1 MSNFSF
7 ISSTEWEE
15 LAQVPQEAEQNVHSA
30 PLYCAMLCRKSLEE
44 WVRWMYEHD
53 EDLELP
59 YDTSLN
65 SLMHNQS
72 FKDIVAPSQFQQINL
87 IRKLGNSAVHTTAKI
102 KTQEALHG
110 LQLLHGFIRWVMLIY
125 SEVRVPSVPFDE
137 NLVPKAENKEK
148 TKEELQKLEK
158 AFTDQQDELKKVLEE
173 LKEIKAR
180 KDKNVTVVLP
190 PMDPNEDLTRKTYI
204 DTLLREAGWD
214 PYGFNVPEYPV
225 KDCMPTGDGANNG
238 PGRVDY
244 VLWGDD
250 GKPLALVEAKKT
262 SRDSRVGQHQ
272 AKCYADC
279 LQKEFGQRPI
289 IFYSNGFNTYIWDD
303 LNYAPREVQGFYT
316 KDELTTLI
324 HRRTYRKNLSDQ
336 TINASIT
343 DRYYQHEAIRSF
355 AEKLELKHREGLM
368 IMATGTGKTRVAA
381 SVIDFL
387 SKAGWVKRV
396 LFLADRNAL
405 IHQAKTSLNDCL
417 PNLPAVDLTKDKEN
431 DSSRI
436 VFCTYQTMINMID
449 GEVDG
454 ENRFY
459 GVGHFDLI
467 IFDEIHRSVYNRY
480 RAIFNYF
487 DGLRLG
493 LTATPRS
500 ETDRD
505 TYGLFHMEPGVPTY
519 AYELDQAVG
528 DGFLVAPKAI
538 SVPLKFHRE
547 GIKYSLLSEEEK
559 QKYEEE
565 FADPLTGE
573 FPDEID
579 SAALNKWLFNTDT
592 VDKVLAHLMEHGIK
606 VEGGDKLAKTMIFA
620 RSHKH
625 AMFIQERFN
634 KQFPEYSG
642 DFLSVIDY
650 QQEYKYDLLAKF
662 KTKTKLPQI
671 AVSVDMLDTGIDVPE
686 VCNLLF
692 FKPIRSRTKF
702 FQMIGRGTRL
712 CKDLFGPGID
722 KSQFVIFDFCQNFE
736 YFDENPKGLE
746 GKQAKGLSQRLFE
759 IRLKLAQILRY
770 QDDQELKAFAEELI
784 HFLVHQ
790 TQQLN
795 IFSFLVRAH
804 QQVVEKFKDP
814 HVWNVLSELEIK
826 ELITTIAPLVSES
839 SEDELAKRFD
849 LLMYDIQNLT
859 LEGNTRQ
866 MVLISK
872 VRATAGQLSK
882 KASVPSVG
890 QKLNLLRDIQQP
902 EYWAGITVLGIEN
915 LRKELRDI
923 IKFLDFTVT
932 PIVYTDFE
940 DAITGVGE
948 ERSVYQAQDL
958 DTYRRRVADY
968 LRQQSNL
975 MVIQKL
981 HRNIPITAGELE
993 ELERLLFEQ
1002 GAVSTKQ
1009 ELQSALGNKPLGA
1022 FVRSIIGMEV
1032 SAAKEAFSSIL
1043 ENKTLNSQQIRFLD
1057 QIIDFFAHEG
1067 YIEPSR
1073 LFESPFTDII
1083 VGGISGAFDQD
1094 TSMQIIQMIVGVNEN
1109 AVAFA

>member
-7 ISSTEWEE
+7 ISSTEWAE
-15 LAQVPQEAEQNVHSA
+15 LAQVPLEAELNVLTA
-30 PLYCAMLCRKSLEE
+30 PLYSAMLCRKSLEE

-59 YDTSLN
+59 YDTTLN

-87 IRKLGNSAVHTTAKI
+87 IRKLGNTAVHTTAKI
-102 KTQEALHG
+102 KSSEALHS
-110 LQLLHGFIRWVMLIY
+110 LHLLHGFIRWVISIY
-125 SEVRVPSVPFDE
+125 SEESIITSAFSEALIP
-137 NLVPKAENKEK
+137 NAENKEK

-158 AFTDQQDELKKVLEE
+158 AFLEQQEELKKALEE
-173 LKEIKAR
+173 LEEIKER
-180 KDKNVTVVLP
+180 KEKNITLVLP
-190 PMDPNEDLTRKTYI
+190 PIDPNENLTRKTYI

-214 PYGFNVPEYPV
+214 PYGFNVEEYPV
-225 KDCMPTGDGANNG
+225 SNCMPTGNGANNG

-303 LNYAPREVQGFYT
+303 LNYAPREIQGFYT

-324 HRRTYRKNLSDQ
+324 YRRTYRKNLSDQ
-336 TINASIT
+336 TINSSIT
-343 DRYYQHEAIRSF
+343 DRYYQHEAIRRFS
-355 AEKLELKHREGLM
+355 EKLEQKHREGLM

-405 IHQAKTSLNDCL
+405 IHQAKASLNDCL
-417 PNLPAVDLTKDKEN
+417 PHLPAVDLTKDKEN
-431 DSSRI
+431 ESSRI

-449 GEVDG
+449 GETNGD
-454 ENRFY
+454 NRFY

-487 DGLRLG
+487 DGIRLG
-493 LTATPRS
+493 LTATPRT
-500 ETDRD
+500 ETDKD

-519 AYELDQAVG
+519 AYELDQAVN

-547 GIKYSLLSEEEK
+547 GIKYALLTDEEK

-565 FADPLTGE
+565 FSDPLTGE
-573 FPDEID
+573 FPEEID

-592 VDKVLAHLMEHGIK
+592 VDKVLGHLIEYGIK

-625 AMFIQERFN
+625 ALFIQERFN
-634 KQFPEYSG
+634 IQYPQYAG

-662 KTKTKLPQI
+662 KTKNKFPQI

-692 FKPIRSRTKF
+692 FKPIRSKTKF

-712 CKDLFGPGID
+712 CKDLFGPGLD
-722 KSQFVIFDFCQNFE
+722 KNQFIIFDFCQNFE
-736 YFDENPKGLE
+736 YFDENPAGIE
-746 GKQAKGLSQRLFE
+746 GKQAKGLTQRLFE
-759 IRLKLAQILRY
+759 IRLKLAQILRF
-770 QDDQELKAFAEELI
+770 QPDAEIKAYAEELI
-784 HFLVHQ
+784 KFLVNQ
-790 TQQLN
+790 VQQLN
-795 IFSFLVRAH
+795 TFSFLVRSH
-804 QQVVEKFKDP
+804 HQVVEKYKDP
-814 HVWNVLSELEIK
+814 NVWNVLSELEVK
-826 ELITTIAPLVSES
+826 ELITVIAPLVSES
-839 SEDELAKRFD
+839 GEDELAKRFD

-859 LEGNTRQ
+859 LEGNPKQ
-866 MVLISK
+866 VSQILK
-872 VRATAGQLSK
+872 VRNTASLLTK

-890 QKLNLLRDIQQP
+890 QKLNLLKTVQQP
-902 EYWAGITVLGIEN
+902 EYWTEISVLGIEY

-923 IKFLDFTVT
+923 IKFLDFDKQ
-932 PIVYTDFE
+932 PLVYTDFE
-940 DAITGVGE
+940 DAISGVGE
-948 ERSVYQAQDL
+948 ERSVYQKQDL
-958 DTYRRRVADY
+958 DVYRKRVSDF
-968 LRQQSNL
+968 LLEKSDL
-975 MVIQKL
+975 FVIQKL
-981 HRNIPITAGELE
+981 HRNYPISAGELE
-993 ELERLLFEQ
+993 ELEHLLFEQ
-1002 GAVSTKQ
+1002 GAVTTED
-1009 ELQSALGNKPLGA
+1009 ELKGALGNKPLGQ
-1022 FVRSIIGMEV
+1022 FVRSIIGLEI
-1032 SAAKEAFSSIL
+1032 SAAKDVFSSIL
-1043 ENKTLNSQQIRFLD
+1043 ENQTLNSQQIKFIDL
-1057 QIIDFFAHEG
+1057 IVDFFTHEG
-1067 YIEPSR
+1067 YIEPKR
-1073 LFESPFTDII
+1073 LFESPFTDLDSQGITGLFDMATSGKI
-1083 VGGISGAFDQD
+1083 V
-1094 TSMQIIQMIVGVNEN
+1094 TLIQEVNNNAIV
-1109 AVAFA
+1109 VA

>member
-1 MSNFSF
+1 MSNFSY
-7 ISSTEWEE
+7 ISSTEWSE
-15 LAQVPQEAEQNVHSA
+15 LALVPLEAEQNVHSA

-53 EDLELP
+53 KDLELP
-59 YDTSLN
+59 YDTTLN

-87 IRKLGNSAVHTTAKI
+87 IRKLGNTAVHTTAKI
-102 KTQEALHG
+102 KSSEALHG
-110 LQLLHGFIRWVMLIY
+110 LQLLHGFIRWIMLVY
-125 SEVRVPSVPFDE
+125 SEEKISTYPFDE
-137 NLVPKAENKEK
+137 KLIPQVESKEK
-148 TKEELQKLEK
+148 TKDELQKLEAAYLEQQKELEK
-158 AFTDQQDELKKVLEE
+158 ALEE
-173 LKEIKAR
+173 LAEVKAR
-180 KDKNVTVVLP
+180 KDKNINVVLP
-190 PMDPNEDLTRKTYI
+190 PLDPNEELTRKTYI

-214 PYGFNVPEYPV
+214 PNGINVEEFPV
-225 KDCMPTGDGANNG
+225 KNCMPTGNGVNNG
-238 PGRVDY
+238 SGRVDY

-250 GKPLALVEAKKT
+250 GKPLGLVEAKKT

-279 LQKEFGQRPI
+279 LQKEYGQRPI

-303 LNYAPREVQGFYT
+303 LNYAPREIQGFYT
-316 KDELTTLI
+316 KDELSTLI
-324 HRRTYRKNLSDQ
+324 YRRTYRKNLVDQ
-336 TINASIT
+336 TINSSIT
-343 DRYYQHEAIRSF
+343 NRYYQHEAIRRFS
-355 AEKLELKHREGLM
+355 EKLEQKHREGLM

-405 IHQAKTSLNDCL
+405 IHQAKASLNDCL

-431 DSSRI
+431 ESSRI

-449 GEVDG
+449 GETNGD
-454 ENRFY
+454 NRFY

-487 DGLRLG
+487 DGIRLG

-500 ETDRD
+500 ETDKD
-505 TYGLFHMEPGVPTY
+505 TYGLFNMEPDVPTY
-519 AYELDQAVG
+519 AYELDQAVN

-547 GIKYSLLSEEEK
+547 GIKYALLSEEEK
-559 QKYEEE
+559 RKYEDE
-565 FADPLTGE
+565 FSDPLTGE
-573 FPDEID
+573 FPEEID
-579 SAALNKWLFNTDT
+579 SSALNKWLFNTDT
-592 VDKVLAHLMEHGIK
+592 VDKVLGHLIEYGIK

-625 AMFIQERFN
+625 ALFIQDRFN
-634 KQFPEYSG
+634 IQFPQYSG

-650 QQEYKYDLLAKF
+650 QQEYKYDLLARF
-662 KTKTKLPQI
+662 KTKNKYPQI

-712 CKDLFGPGID
+712 CKDLFGPGYD
-722 KSQFVIFDFCQNFE
+722 KNQFVIFDFCQNFE
-736 YFDENPKGLE
+736 YFDENPAGIE
-746 GKQAKGLSQRLFE
+746 GKQAKGLTQRLFE

-770 QDDQELKAFAEELI
+770 QPDADLKAFAEELI
-784 HFLVHQ
+784 KFLVYQ
-790 TQQLN
+790 VQQLN
-795 IFSFLVRAH
+795 TYSFLVRSH
-804 QQVVEKFKDP
+804 HQVVEKYKDP
-814 HVWNVLSELEIK
+814 NVWNVLSELEVK
-826 ELITTIAPLVSES
+826 ELITSIAPLVSES
-839 SEDELAKRFD
+839 GEDEMAKRFD

-859 LEGNTRQ
+859 IEGNPKQ
-866 MVLISK
+866 VSQILK
-872 VRATAGQLSK
+872 VRNTASLLTK

-890 QKLNLLRDIQQP
+890 QKLNLLKNIQQP
-902 EYWAGITVLGIEN
+902 EYWVDISILGIEH

-923 IKFLDFTVT
+923 IKFLDFDKQ
-932 PIVYTDFE
+932 PLVYTSFE
-940 DAITGVGE
+940 DSIYGTGE
-948 ERSVYQAQDL
+948 EKPLYQSQNLEVY
-958 DTYRRRVADY
+958 RKRVADY
-968 LRQQSNL
+968 LLKQSDL

-981 HRNIPITAGELE
+981 HRNLPITSGELE

-1002 GAVSTKQ
+1002 GAVNSKE
-1009 ELQSALGNKPLGA
+1009 ELQSALGNKPLGR
-1022 FVRSIIGMEV
+1022 FVRGIIGLEV
-1032 SAAKEAFSSIL
+1032 SVAKEAFSSLL
-1043 ENKTLNSQQIRFLD
+1043 ENQTLNSKQIKFIDL
-1057 QIIDFFAHEG
+1057 IIDFFSHEG
-1067 YIEPSR
+1067 YIEPNK
-1073 LFESPFTDII
+1073 LFDSPFTDIDSQGITGIFDIETSGRI
-1083 VGGISGAFDQD
+1083 VSLIQD
-1094 TSMQIIQMIVGVNEN
+1094 VNSN
-1109 AVAFA
+1109 ANVVA

>member
-7 ISSTEWEE
+7 ILDTDWAE

-59 YDTSLN
+59 YDTTLN

-125 SEVRVPSVPFDE
+125 SEVRIPSVPFDE

-158 AFTDQQDELKKVLEE
+158 AFTEQQDELKKVLEE
-173 LKEIKAR
+173 LADVKAR
-180 KDKNVTVVLP
+180 KEKNVTVVLP

-204 DTLLREAGWD
+204 DTLLREAGWE

-336 TINASIT
+336 KINVSIT
-343 DRYYQHEAIRSF
+343 DRHYQHEAIRSF

-487 DGLRLG
+487 DGIRLG

-528 DGFLVAPKAI
+528 DGFLVPPRAI

-547 GIKYSLLSEEEK
+547 GIKYSLLSDEEK

-573 FPDEID
+573 YPEEID
-579 SAALNKWLFNTDT
+579 SAALNKWLFNADT

-625 AMFIQERFN
+625 AIFIQERFN

-650 QQEYKYDLLAKF
+650 QQEYKYDLLARF
-662 KTKTKLPQI
+662 KTKNKLPQI

-722 KSQFVIFDFCQNFE
+722 KNQFVIFDFCQNFE

-770 QDDQELKAFAEELI
+770 QDDVSLKAYAEQLI
-784 HFLVHQ
+784 GFLINQ
-790 TQQLN
+790 TQQHN
-795 IFSFLVRAH
+795 TFSFLVRVH
-804 QQVVEKFKDP
+804 HQVVEKYKDP

-866 MVLISK
+866 IALIGK

-890 QKLNLLRDIQQP
+890 QKLNLLREVQQP
-902 EYWAGITVLGIEN
+902 EYWAGITIIGIEH
-915 LRKELRDI
+915 LRIELRDI
-923 IKFLDFTVT
+923 IKFLDFDKQ

-948 ERSVYQAQDL
+948 ERLVYQTQDL
-958 DTYRRRVADY
+958 ETYRKRVADY

-981 HRNIPITAGELE
+981 HRNIPITSGELE

-1002 GAVSTKQ
+1002 GAVSTKE
-1009 ELQSALGNKPLGA
+1009 ELQSAIGNKPLGT

-1032 SAAKEAFSSIL
+1032 SAAKEAFSTIL

-1073 LFESPFTDII
+1073 LFESPFSDII
-1083 VGGISGAFDQD
+1083 DGGISGAFDQD
-1094 TSMQIIQMIVGVNEN
+1094 TSIMIIQMIVGVNEN
-1109 AVAFA
+1109 AVAV